1 MEAYMRI
8 NSGPS
13 LLNKSAKVSSHD
25 AIEQTKER
33 PIENASSRNS
43 ASDVPS
49 RWLISRE
56 DLLALAADLKN
67 GRIDRDEA
75 SSRFIERVVDNSL
88 DNKLSDKDKEVLTQA
103 INNFFA
109 DDQDFVRSLEKN
121 LTNLT

>member
-1 MEAYMRI
+1 MRI

-25 AIEQTKER
+25 ATLQAKER
-33 PIENASSRNS
+33 SIEKASSS
-43 ASDVPS
+43 SPASDVQAG
-49 RWLISRE
+49 WLISRE

-75 SSRFIERVVDNSL
+75 STRFIERVVDNSL
-88 DNKLSDKDKEVLTQA
+88 DNKLSDKDKELLTQA

-121 LTNLT
+121 LSSLT